1 MSLESANS
9 AATSSLRTAREVESW
24 LQNRIAQ
31 QLGVTP
37 SEIDPVQPL
46 AALGLDSVMV
56 LSLVGE
62 LEVLL
67 AISVPDQ
74 LISPRATIQELS
86 RQLLE

>member
-1 MSLESANS
+1 MSLE
-9 AATSSLRTAREVESW
+9 RENTEQHRLGRSPEEIEGW
-24 LQNRIAQ
+24 LQRRIAEL
-31 QLGVTP
+31 LGV
-37 SEIDPVQPL
+37 SSSDVDPRQPL

-67 AISVPDQ
+67 AANIPDQ